1 LKEKGMTA
9 DHDHQDIPEQ
19 PVEVLEPAAESAP
32 AAEDV
37 DAGLPDPADV
47 IVALNEENN
56 RLKDQV
62 LRAMAEAENVRRRT
76 DREKADARAF
86 ALDRFASDLL
96 SVADNFDRAV
106 ATAPEALRGDP
117 AFDGFVTGIDMTGRE
132 LQTVL
137 ERHGIKRV
145 GQKGEKFDP
154 AIHQAVSQMPSDE
167 IASGDV
173 AEVFQAGYVLNG
185 RTLRAAMVVVSA
197 GPGAPVN

>member
-1 LKEKGMTA
+1 MTA
-9 DHDHQDIPEQ
+9 DHDHQDIPQQ
-19 PVEVLEPAAESAP
+19 PVDALEPATEAAP
-32 AAEDV
+32 AVEDV

-106 ATAPEALRGDP
+106 ATAPDALRGDP

-197 GPGAPVN
+197 GPGAAVD